1 MLKND
6 NNTYSLS
13 ETGRR
18 ILAPTY
24 EGEKE
29 EGIKKALFIPSV
41 LSRFY
46 TDYDGSPIPSEDIFQ
61 NVLETRYDVPRERT
75 AEAIELLKENARYAG
90 ALVIRDGG
98 KEGLDFSNWKRR
110 FC

>member
-46 TDYDGSPIPSEDIFQ
+46 TDYDGSPIHFSFRLDLSISTSHEKQ
-61 NVLETRYDVPRERT
+61 NLWFRPNLEGAYRG
-75 AEAIELLKENARYAG
+75 G
-90 ALVIRDGG
+90 ALSS
-98 KEGLDFSNWKRR
+98 EGW
-110 FC
+110 